1 MADSENITP
10 EPERREP
17 SKTLYIRNLDESI
30 KVPLLK
36 ESLDAVFSPY
46 GDILDIVAHGNIRM
60 RGQAFVVF
68 DDVESAA
75 SALEEVQGFELFDKP
90 MVVQFAKTKSD
101 ATVKQEGEAAFE
113 EHKKLRLE
121 AKERRKA
128 EEEAASKKRKRTG
141 GALAGRT
148 AKRVAGPPDELL
160 PPNKLLLLQDLPDDI
175 TADTLTETF
184 EKFSGFFEV
193 RLVPGRKGIAFVE
206 YESDENAVAAKEG
219 TVGIT
224 FGGKKAKVT
233 FARK

>member
-1 MADSENITP
+1 MTDSENITP

-17 SKTLYIRNLDESI
+17 SKTLYVRNLEESI
-30 KVPLLK
+30 KIPLLK

-68 DDVESAA
+68 DELESAV

-90 MVVQFAKTKSD
+90 MVIQFAKAKSD
-101 ATVKQEGEAAFE
+101 ATVKQEGDEAFE
-113 EHKKLRLE
+113 QHKKLRLE

-128 EEEAASKKRKRTG
+128 EEEAAAKKRKRAG
-141 GALAGRT
+141 GALAGRA

-160 PPNKLLLLQDLPDDI
+160 PPNKLLFLQELPDDI
-175 TADTLTETF
+175 TAETLTETF
-184 EKFSGFFEV
+184 EKFPGFFEV

-206 YESDENAVAAKEG
+206 YENDENAVVAKDG
-219 TVGIT
+219 TVGVT
-224 FGGKKAKVT
+224 FGGKKAKIT